1 MNAAAIGFTTLT
13 MESER
18 FICVKEVVNGQN
30 QVVIIDLTTNE
41 VNRRPISADS
51 VIMHPKVKVMA
62 LKGTRMSKRKIY

>member
-1 MNAAAIGFTTLT
+1 VNAAAIGFTTLT

-18 FICVKEVVNGQN
+18 FICVKEVVNGQS

-62 LKGTRMSKRKIY
+62 LKGTRMSKRRIY

>member
-62 LKGTRMSKRKIY
+62 LKGTRMSERKIY

>member
-18 FICVKEVVNGQN
+18 FICVKEVVNGQS

>member
-18 FICVKEVVNGQN
+18 FICVKEVVNGQS

-62 LKGTRMSKRKIY
+62 LKGTRMSERKIY

>member
-18 FICVKEVVNGQN
+18 FICVKEVVNGQS

-62 LKGTRMSKRKIY
+62 LKGTRMNKKRIY

>member
-62 LKGTRMSKRKIY
+62 LKGTRMSKKRIH

>member
-18 FICVKEVVNGQN
+18 FICVKEVVNGQS

-62 LKGTRMSKRKIY
+62 LKGTRMSKKRIH